1 MAVNS
6 KEYQIL
12 FALNGQLNHGFT
24 QSFSKASDTVRAMQR
39 DIASLNSMQSQIS
52 AYEKQQSAISRT
64 QEKLQLLQKQYE
76 NIQKEI
82 QETGNYSSSLENKLL
97 SKQAQIEKTTK
108 SLDEQ
113 TAELHK
119 LGASMEEAGIDTSNL
134 KQEQA
139 RLATETDKL
148 KKAQEA
154 AAEQAEKMGGS
165 TIDAINGMSNALVSS
180 GLIEGFKNLAG
191 AYGETLQVSGSFQA
205 EMSQVAATMG
215 TTTGAVSDLS
225 DYAKEMGATTS
236 FTAQQSAEGLNILA
250 MAGLNAQE
258 QISGLPV
265 VLDLAAAGGM
275 GLAQSAGYVT
285 TTVKAFGDS
294 MDNANYYAD
303 LMAKGATM
311 ANTNVSQLG
320 EALATA
326 GATANGYSQSAESVT
341 LSLLRLAEQGK
352 TGAEAGTM
360 LNRAM
365 TDLYAPTAAAKAI
378 LDELGISAYDSTGNA
393 RDFNDVVAELSS
405 TLDGYN
411 DQQKNAY
418 LNQIF
423 TTNGM
428 NAFNKMTASTT
439 EKVNAFVDGLENASG
454 SAAQQAKT
462 QLDNMNGAYT
472 IMQSAIE
479 GVQISMGEL
488 YQDDMTNLYKHGSE
502 ILTQMNEFIK
512 DNPTFVKAIIGGAG
526 ALAGLTT
533 GVVAF
538 NTVMSMSDK
547 ILKLC
552 SASIG
557 GLPLLGVAAGIA
569 GVVAVGGALYDSLTA
584 NDRAAAELSAQALNL
599 KDVMADAQTSFD
611 DTIGSVEAT
620 SNAADRYIDKL
631 AEMEKAGL
639 NTDSAQKDYHNTLEL
654 LAQTMPDLADQIDL
668 ENDKIKGGVA
678 ALRERAKAWEEEAK
692 AQAYQEKMKSVYSAQ
707 ADIIIEAEKN
717 SIKLTKAQQ
726 DLTDVQKR
734 HDDLQK
740 EYSDTM
746 ADYNERLNNCSKNG
760 ENYAR
765 VHEEMEQY
773 QREFTESLF
782 DAENEMASAQDAY
795 DIAQKAVD
803 NDREAVEAANEQ
815 IELSQQAYEN
825 LTGAVDA
832 NTSSTDANKN
842 TVDDFNSIINDTAG
856 SIEELSEKY
865 QEAYDSAYESISGQ
879 WGLWDEAAK
888 VSELSIGTINSNLEG
903 QAKYWEDYNSNLEL
917 VQENV
922 EKFDGLSDVLANFVD
937 GSENSVNAVAGIAD
951 ALKKG
956 DDGSVQKLV
965 DNYQALQKEQK
976 NVSDSVAD
984 MQTEFTAQ
992 MKTLTDNAAQ
1002 SVSELD
1008 MSSEARAAARS
1019 TINGYI
1025 REISDSTG
1033 KVSQAYKDLYNAA
1046 QGALGGGKVKGYASG
1061 TRNAEQGVKLVG
1073 EDGPEL
1079 VAFQGGETVY
1089 NANETKA
1096 ILAESP
1102 GINAEMPTSSS
1113 STVNNSF
1120 TPSVNVNFNITGG
1133 ANESVMAQLDRY
1145 GSQFAE
1151 RVLEVLRDNSEDLA
1165 RRAFA

>member
-39 DIASLNSMQSQIS
+39 DIAGLNSMQSQIS

-165 TIDAINGMSNALVSS
+165 TIDAINGMSNALISS

-275 GLAQSAGYVT
+275 DLAQSAGYIT

-326 GATANGYSQSAESVT
+326 GATANGYSQSADSVT

-360 LNRAM
+360 LN
-365 TDLYAPTAAAKAI
+365 
-378 LDELGISAYDSTGNA
+378 
-393 RDFNDVVAELSS
+393 
-405 TLDGYN
+405 
-411 DQQKNAY
+411 
-418 LNQIF
+418 
-423 TTNGM
+423 
-428 NAFNKMTASTT
+428 AFNKMTASTT
-439 EKVNAFVDGLENASG
+439 DKVNAFTDGLKNASG

-502 ILTQMNEFIK
+502 ILTQVNEFIK
-512 DNPTFVKAIIGGAG
+512 DNPTLVKAIVGGAG

-547 ILKLC
+547 ILKLF

-569 GVVAVGGALYDSLTA
+569 GVVAVGGALYDSFTA
-584 NDRAAAELSAQALNL
+584 NDRAAAELSAQALSL

-707 ADIIIEAEKN
+707 ADVIIEAEKN

-726 DLTDVQKR
+726 DLTDAQKK
-734 HDDLQK
+734 HADLQK

-965 DNYQALQKEQK
+965 DNYQTLQKEQK

-1089 NANETKA
+1089 NASETKA

-1102 GINAEMPTSSS
+1102 GINAEMPSSSS

>member
-154 AAEQAEKMGGS
+154 TAEQAEKMGGS

-180 GLIEGFKNLAG
+180 GLIEGFKSLVG

-275 GLAQSAGYVT
+275 DLAQSAGYVT

-320 EALATA
+320 EALATS
-326 GATANGYSQSAESVT
+326 GATANGYSQSADSVT

-365 TDLYAPTAAAKAI
+365 TDLYAPTEEAKAI
-378 LDELGISAYDSTGNA
+378 LDELGISAYDSTGKA
-393 RDFNDVVAELSS
+393 LDFNDVVDELSS

-439 EKVNAFVDGLENASG
+439 DKVNAFVDGLENASG

-512 DNPTFVKAIIGGAG
+512 DNPTLVKAIIGGAG

-533 GVVAF
+533 GVVAL
-538 NTVMSMSDK
+538 NTVMSLSDK
-547 ILKLC
+547 IIPLF

-569 GVVAVGGALYDSLTA
+569 GVVAVGGALYDSFTA

-707 ADIIIEAEKN
+707 ADVIIEAEKN

-726 DLTDVQKR
+726 DLTDAQKK
-734 HDDLQK
+734 HADLQK

-888 VSELSIGTINSNLEG
+888 VSEISIGTINSNLEG

-965 DNYQALQKEQK
+965 DNYQTLQKEQK

-1033 KVSQAYKDLYNAA
+1033 KVSQAYKDLYKAA

-1089 NANETKA
+1089 NASETKA

-1102 GINAEMPTSSS
+1102 GINAEMPSSSS

>member
-1 MAVNS
+1 MATNS
-6 KEYQIL
+6 KEYQML
-12 FALNGQLNHGFT
+12 FSLSGQMNPN
-24 QSFSKASDTVRAMQR
+24 FSKTFSSASKEVQ
-39 DIASLNSMQSQIS
+39 SLQKEMAELSNQKEMVTQ
-52 AYEKQQSAISRT
+52 YEKQQSAIERT
-64 QEKLQLLQKQYE
+64 GEKLQLLQKQYE
-76 NIQKEI
+76 NINRELE
-82 QETGNYSSSLENKLL
+82 ETGGKSSALQNKLL
-97 SKQAQIEKTTK
+97 SKQAQIDKTSE
-108 SLDEQ
+108 SLNKQTVKLSELGGQLEAAGISTMDLEGEQ
-113 TAELHK
+113 KRLEAQLMETAEK
-119 LGASMEEAGIDTSNL
+119 QAKFSETTANMSNVIDTAGSAL
-134 KQEQA
+134 
-139 RLATETDKL
+139 
-148 KKAQEA
+148 A
-154 AAEQAEKMGGS
+154 AAGFGKMLKEYTDS
-165 TIDAINGMSNALVSS
+165 MSDCLN
-180 GLIEGFKNLAG
+180 
-191 AYGETLQVSGSFQA
+191 VSGDFQSA
-205 EMSQVAATMG
+205 MSQVAATMG
-215 TTTGAVSDLS
+215 TSNGSVSDLA
-225 DYAKEMGATTS
+225 DYAKEMGATTA
-236 FTAQQSAEGLNILA
+236 FTAIQAAEGLNILA
-250 MAGLNAQE
+250 QAGLDANE
-258 QISGLPV
+258 QMSGLPV
-265 VLDLAAAGGM
+265 VLDLASAGNM
-275 GLAQSAGYVT
+275 DLAQSAGYVT

-326 GATANGYSQSAESVT
+326 GATANGYSQSADSVT

-365 TDLYAPTAAAKAI
+365 TDLYAPTEEAKTI
-378 LDELGISAYDSTGNA
+378 LDELGISAYDSTGKA
-393 RDFNDVVAELSS
+393 LDFNDVVDELSS

-439 EKVNAFVDGLENASG
+439 DKVNAFVDGLENASG

-512 DNPTFVKAIIGGAG
+512 DNPTLVKAIIGGAG

-569 GVVAVGGALYDSLTA
+569 GVVAVGGALYDSFTA

-707 ADIIIEAEKN
+707 ADVIIEAEKN

-726 DLTDVQKR
+726 DLTDAQKK
-734 HDDLQK
+734 HADLQK

-922 EKFDGLSDVLANFVD
+922 EQFAGLGDVLSSFVD

-951 ALKKG
+951 AIKKG
-956 DDGSVQKLV
+956 DDGSVQKMI
-965 DNYQALQKEQK
+965 DNYKDLQKEQK

-984 MQTEFTAQ
+984 LQTQYTEQ
-992 MKTLTDNAAQ
+992 MAALTDSAAA
-1002 SVSELD
+1002 SVAALD
-1008 MSSEARAAARS
+1008 LSDEARAAARS
-1019 TINGYI
+1019 TISAYI
-1025 REISDSTG
+1025 GQISGGTDD
-1033 KVSQAYKDLYNAA
+1033 VSMAYKNFYNAA
-1046 QGALGGGKVKGYASG
+1046 RDALTNGGGSSGSRKKKVRGYATG
-1061 TRNAEQGVKLVG
+1061 TTSADPGLAWVG
-1073 EDGPEL
+1073 EEGPEL
-1079 VAFQGGETVY
+1079 VAFQGGETVVT
-1089 NANETKA
+1089 AARSEA
-1096 ILAESP
+1096 IAGGLGGSVTNNISVPITINGSATPDALTRLESFKNDI
-1102 GINAEMPTSSS
+1102 G
-1113 STVNNSF
+1113 
-1120 TPSVNVNFNITGG
+1120 NII
-1133 ANESVMAQLDRY
+1133 EDK
-1145 GSQFAE
+1145 
-1151 RVLEVLRDNSEDLA
+1151 LRDMSEDRA
-1165 RRAFA
+1165 RRAFC